1 MKDNEWRE
9 CVAVKLGD
17 DHNCEYM
24 KVNKYNQQCCG
35 IDGIN
40 NIKWFGCIPA
50 KIKNFIELKEK
61 FLLNK

>member
-1 MKDNEWRE
+1 MKDDEYRE

-17 DHNCEYM
+17 GPNCEYM
-24 KVNKYNQQCCG
+24 IRNKYSQQSCG

-40 NIKWFGCIPA
+40 NIKWFGCTPS
-50 KIKNFIELKEK
+50 KIKNFTELKEK